1 MANVVLSLSPLPLPP
16 SLTLNPTAT
25 LRNLPPTSSPTSHNR
40 YVIDVFDVEDLRHQ
54 AVFLPNLAMDEVVRF
69 NFKRL
74 SLQEDEKQNNS
85 STCTHPPRNKGNQE
99 SSDEGPNNEGK
110 NRDDG
115 NQGKNGAEK
124 NDDIELEERE
134 VLRAVFEMMD
144 TDGNGKLSKRE
155 VLSSICAR
163 PDIQKYLRSMEGK
176 PAPHT
181 LSSKAKKDHVPPP
194 PSSSALPRNL

>member
-1 MANVVLSLSPLPLPP
+1 M
-16 SLTLNPTAT
+16 
-25 LRNLPPTSSPTSHNR
+25 
-40 YVIDVFDVEDLRHQ
+40 FDVEDLRHQ

-74 SLQEDEKQNNS
+74 SLQEDERYNNS

-99 SSDEGPNNEGK
+99 SSDEGLNNDGK
-110 NRDDG
+110 NCDDG
-115 NQGKNGAEK
+115 NQGKKNGGEI
-124 NDDIELEERE
+124 DDKELEERE

-155 VLSSICAR
+155 VLSSIRAR

-176 PAPHT
+176 LVPHT
-181 LSSKAKKDHVPPP
+181 LSSKAKKDAVAYRLP
-194 PSSSALPRNL
+194 PSSSSLPLNLMITTQHVWTTSLY